1 MLIQNVGQLESTMFT
16 AFTRA
21 TSLRR
26 WIARPDCPPFL
37 QECQAVFIK
46 TFGGLKINANP
57 LEDDIPQSA
66 FTPTP
71 RELRSLIPDKSIALR
86 ARHHYDDVIFS
97 KASAHVGNSLILF
110 YPKGKLTENPI
121 PGSIKYIVVK
131 KSKQVVYAVCQ
142 QLPAPEGIEDPY
154 RFYPHFPAKVY
165 SSRLSAE
172 LVLVEP
178 SWVVSHHARWKM
190 DEDRVVVLTLSRVS
204 IVIFNVQFS
213 STDLWTCY
221 MV

>member
-1 MLIQNVGQLESTMFT
+1 MFA

-26 WIARPDCPPFL
+26 WIARPECPPFL
-37 QECQAVFIK
+37 QECQAVFRQ
-46 TFGGLKINANP
+46 TFGGAKLNSNA
-57 LEDDIPQSA
+57 LDDDIPKSA
-66 FTPTP
+66 FISTLH
-71 RELRSLIPDKSIALR
+71 ELRGIISDKSIALR

-110 YPKGKLTENPI
+110 YPEGKSVEHPI
-121 PGSIKYIVVK
+121 PGCIKHIVVK
-131 KSKQVVYAVCQ
+131 KSKQVVYAVCE
-142 QLPAPEGIEDPY
+142 QLPAPEGSKDPF

-165 SSRLSAE
+165 SSKLSTE

-178 SWVVSHHARWKM
+178 SWVISHFARWKI

-204 IVIFNVQFS
+204 IITSKV
-213 STDLWTCY
+213 
-221 MV
+221 